1 MNNNLYS
8 SVYRNLEREFVS
20 LSNLIHINDEQLK
33 IYSIKITELLI
44 RTVVEV
50 ESISK
55 ELYFANGGEK
65 DDDKDLFFDTDCIQL
80 LEDKWK
86 LSKKVIFVSSPNL
99 YFDID
104 DNKVLNPLKK
114 ANKRGSSSSDWLK
127 AYQAVKH
134 NRGKNLKKGNLKH
147 LIRAL
152 GGLYILNIYYRD
164 TIFQLEKDGNG
175 TNFDSSLGSELFS
188 VKLHVSQTISIDKDY
203 TLNPDF
209 DECIYLLKAT
219 DKTREDVQKSLKLI
233 NEKTNERVKNNLT
246 KEIQKHLLTIKGS
259 DKEEVEKNL
268 KDVISKIRSD
278 IQIQVAKENGLKL
291 KQTFENLRYEGII
304 NKQQFE

>member
-1 MNNNLYS
+1 MNNNLYF

-55 ELYFANGGEK
+55 ELYFLNDGDK
-65 DDDKDLFFDTDCIQL
+65 NDDKELFFDTDCLEL
-80 LEDKWK
+80 LENKWK
-86 LSKKVIFVSSPNL
+86 LSKKVIFISSTNL
-99 YFDID
+99 YFDLN
-104 DNKVLNPLKK
+104 DNKILKPLKK
-114 ANKRGSSSSDWLK
+114 ANKRGSSSSEWLR

-134 NRGKNLKKGNLKH
+134 NRGKNLKKGNLKN

-164 TIFQLEKDGNG
+164 VIFQLGKDETG

-188 VKLHVSQTISIDKDY
+188 VKTHINHEIRIHKNFTIHSDY
-203 TLNPDF
+203 
-209 DECIYLLKAT
+209 DECIYIIKAT
-219 DKTREDVQKSLKLI
+219 DETR
-233 NEKTNERVKNNLT
+233 
-246 KEIQKHLLTIKGS
+246 KEIQNLMKEFSDEANKRIK
-259 DKEEVEKNL
+259 KNL
-268 KDVISKIRSD
+268 NQETQKILKKLQGSEKEDVGKNLDDEMDKLRTGYTH
-278 IQIQVAKENGLKL
+278 QVARENGQKF
-291 KQTFENLRYEGII
+291 KQKYETLRYEGIL
-304 NKQQFE
+304 NKQQF

>member
-1 MNNNLYS
+1 S
-8 SVYRNLEREFVS
+8 FYRNLEREFVS

-33 IYSIKITELLI
+33 IYSIKIAELLI

-55 ELYFANGGEK
+55 ELYFLNGGDK

-80 LEDKWK
+80 LEDNWK

-104 DNKVLNPLKK
+104 DNKILTPLKK

-164 TIFQLEKDGNG
+164 TFFQLEKDGTG

-188 VKLHVSQTISIDKDY
+188 VKVHVSQSISIDKDY
-203 TLNPDF
+203 TIKPNY

-219 DKTREDVQKSLKLI
+219 DKTREDVQKAIKDI
-233 NEKTNERVKNNLT
+233 NTKTNERIKENLNQELQERLTNLESST
-246 KEIQKHLLTIKGS
+246 KE
-259 DKEEVEKNL
+259 DVEKNL
-268 KDVISKIRSD
+268 KDVIDKIKND
-278 IQIQVAKENGLKL
+278 YTIQVAKENGLKL
-291 KQTFENLRYEGII
+291 KQTFE
-304 NKQQFE
+304 